1 MKKVSIVF
9 NFEKEE
15 LPEYECELERSKF
28 FGSPV
33 FPKSVIEKGF
43 PEGWVFLCQL
53 KMEDIEFYDE
63 SKLLPKKGYLYFFFE
78 DNDRKKIHRIYATD
92 QITDVV

>member
-43 PEGWVFLCQL
+43 PEGWVFLCKL
-53 KMEDIEFYDE
+53 KMENQHMIKDLFEIIISHQDQLCVQKYYHMGT
-63 SKLLPKKGYLYFFFE
+63 PKVLFHPE
-78 DNDRKKIHRIYATD
+78 KKN
-92 QITDVV
+92 